1 MSFHCQVQI
10 FPRKSVISKLNEFL
24 KTIFIIYIANETNFV
39 TTAVLALSKRNQNF
53 DFPMKSSCKSLEFRD
68 SKTFL
73 INSDWRLPREVNV
86 LNLDQDLSEM
96 EGENQMK
103 KWFRLSY
110 EMSMKYDEEERIR
123 IISDDF
129 HHSVYSFKLYLHF

>member
-1 MSFHCQVQI
+1 M
-10 FPRKSVISKLNEFL
+10 
-24 KTIFIIYIANETNFV
+24 
-39 TTAVLALSKRNQNF
+39 
-53 DFPMKSSCKSLEFRD
+53 
-68 SKTFL
+68 
-73 INSDWRLPREVNV
+73 

-129 HHSVYSFKLYLHF
+129 HHSFYSFKLYLHI